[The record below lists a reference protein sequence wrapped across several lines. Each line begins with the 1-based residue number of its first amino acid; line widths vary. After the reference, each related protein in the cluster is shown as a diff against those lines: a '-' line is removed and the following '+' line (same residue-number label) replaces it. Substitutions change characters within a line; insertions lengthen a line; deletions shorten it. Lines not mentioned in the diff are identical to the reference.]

1 MAPSRQFG
9 LLHASLF
16 ARFSHYLKPPS
27 IAFRAG
33 KLIALV
39 FGGLLL
45 MQCAGPSQHIQQIA
59 TEETPLEITDNTS
72 LSALYLVG
80 RYARQQSDWT
90 RASDVFSE
98 ALLRESQSP
107 LFLRQ
112 AFFAQY
118 FTGNI
123 EKAAQIA
130 RLIEAEGLPLAIT
143 SEPAAIL
150 AFQQQDYQAVLA
162 FSERLKTD
170 QNTRFMGQL
179 LASWALF
186 AEGQTDAGLSGLRQ
200 LGRDLAMDYQQN
212 QQNIDISSQG
222 LPYFIHLHLAE
233 MQILAGRDQEARL
246 ELYLLEEATSLAAQI
261 ELRQIALWSQLGD
274 PQRSTDIIRYGLSQ
288 RFFHQ
293 QMIDRLA
300 FNPPVTLNRAM
311 ARAVLFLN
319 WVHLTAQNAPLL
331 AGRAHLA
338 LQLDPTLD
346 DARFVLAQLAE
357 ADGRMDIST
366 DYLASIA
373 EDSPWS
379 GPAFY
384 MQIEQWR
391 QAEDMEKILAG
402 LERKTQ
408 NPLFA
413 SESLLWQV
421 LGDNYRFDKQY
432 QKAVGAYL
440 ASLERGNQLGS
451 VYRSLGI
458 AYEHIG
464 EDKLAE
470 DNLRKAIMLNP
481 EDAYA
486 LNYLGYWF
494 ADEGR
499 HLDEAFQLIERAV
512 TLRPQN
518 GFFADSLGWVHYR
531 KGQFDQAL
539 DWLERAFRLEPS
551 DPVIGDHLG
560 DVYWQLGRY
569 SEARFKWQLVL
580 DIIERDKEAAKDTA
594 RIELKATIEQKLV
607 NGL

>member
-1 MAPSRQFG
+1 
-9 LLHASLF
+9 
-16 ARFSHYLKPPS
+16 
-27 IAFRAG
+27 
-33 KLIALV
+33 
-39 FGGLLL
+39 
-45 MQCAGPSQHIQQIA
+45 
-59 TEETPLEITDNTS
+59 
-72 LSALYLVG
+72 
-80 RYARQQSDWT
+80 
-90 RASDVFSE
+90 
-98 ALLRESQSP
+98 
-107 LFLRQ
+107 
-112 AFFAQY
+112 
-118 FTGNI
+118 
-123 EKAAQIA
+123 
-130 RLIEAEGLPLAIT
+130 
-143 SEPAAIL
+143 
-150 AFQQQDYQAVLA
+150 
-162 FSERLKTD
+162 
-170 QNTRFMGQL
+170 
-179 LASWALF
+179 
-186 AEGQTDAGLSGLRQ
+186 
-200 LGRDLAMDYQQN
+200 
-212 QQNIDISSQG
+212 
-222 LPYFIHLHLAE
+222 

-499 HLDEAFQLIERAV
+499 HLDEAFRLIERAV

-580 DIIERDKEAAKDTA
+580 DIIERDKEAAGDTA

>member
-1 MAPSRQFG
+1 MAKSSQLS
-9 LLHASLF
+9 LLIAAIASLCWPNHK
-16 ARFSHYLKPPS
+16 SEKPVTHN
-27 IAFRAG
+27 RAS
-33 KLIALV
+33 LPLLLSC
-39 FGGLLL
+39 FLL
-45 MQCAGPSQHIQQIA
+45 MQCAGNSLDSERA
-59 TEETPLEITDNTS
+59 ETTQPPLQITDNTS

-80 RYARQQSDWT
+80 RFARQQSDWT

-107 LFLRQ
+107 LFLQQ

-118 FTGNI
+118 FDGDV

-130 RLIEAEGLPLAIT
+130 RVIEAEGLPLPIT

-150 AFQQQDYQAVLA
+150 AFQRQDYQAVLA

-170 QNTRFMGQL
+170 QNTRFMGQM
-179 LASWALF
+179 LASWARF
-186 AEGQTDAGLSGLRQ
+186 AEGQIDAGLAGLRQ

-212 QQNIDISSQG
+212 QQMIDTSSQG

-233 MQILAGRDQEARL
+233 MQVLAGRAQEARL
-246 ELYLLEEATSLAAQI
+246 ELYLLEEAASLAAQI
-261 ELRQIALWSQLGD
+261 ELRQIALWHQLGD
-274 PQRSTDIIRYGLSQ
+274 TQRSSDIIRYGLSQ

-293 QMIDRLA
+293 HMLDRLA
-300 FNPPVTLNRAM
+300 SNPPLTLNEAM
-311 ARAVLFLN
+311 ARSVLFLN

-338 LQLDPTLD
+338 LQLDPQLD
-346 DARFVLAQLAE
+346 DARFVLAQLTE
-357 ADGRMDIST
+357 ADGRMAASADYLSDISP
-366 DYLASIA
+366 
-373 EDSPWS
+373 DSPWS

-391 QAEDMEKILAG
+391 SAGDIIRLLAE
-402 LERKTQ
+402 LERKTGDDD
-408 NPLFA
+408 FA
-413 SESLLWQV
+413 GESLLWQV

-432 QKAVGAYL
+432 QKAITAYQ
-440 ASLERGNQLGS
+440 ASLELGNQLGS

-458 AYEHIG
+458 AYDHIG
-464 EDKLAE
+464 SDMLAE
-470 DNLRKAIMLNP
+470 KNLRQAISLNP

-494 ADEGR
+494 ADEGK

-512 TLRPQN
+512 ILRPQN

-531 KGQFDQAL
+531 KGQYDEAL
-539 DWLERAFRLEPS
+539 KWLERAFRLEPS

-560 DVYWQLGRY
+560 DVYWRLGRL
-569 SEARFKWQLVL
+569 SEARFKWQLAL
-580 DIIERDKEAAKDTA
+580 DMIKRDKEAPTDPA
-594 RIELKATIEQKLV
+594 RIELKAAIKDKLV
-607 NGL
+607 HGL